1 MRFPRIWRRRKRDQ
15 AVVSNG
21 SDGVDPLLAA
31 GQLLRERREERN
43 LSLRDLSRDMRITT
57 PVLEALEKGW
67 RDRLPEAAY
76 LGAMLSRLE
85 HHLDLDP
92 GSLNGALPPVQPS
105 RLQGRQRGAARFT
118 IGSIDIFTTWQGSV
132 VYALVMVGSL
142 LALNQQQRYL
152 AMRNSLSLTPIPPS
166 SDDLQLAPAA
176 SDPALQGLRPLDEAR
191 RRPLRQWLPPQDA
204 AEANNTPARTG
215 VLELALNRPSAIRF
229 SSAGGDRSQLN
240 GAQGKLSLQ
249 LLPPF
254 SLSIDPA
261 PSATDQ
267 VLWNGAPLS
276 ATKDQP
282 GTYRL
287 PQTAPRSP

>member
-1 MRFPRIWRRRKRDQ
+1 MRFPWIWRRRKRDQ
-15 AVVSNG
+15 AVVRTG
-21 SDGVDPLLAA
+21 SDDVDPLLAA

-43 LSLRDLSRDMRITT
+43 LSLRDLSSDMRITT

-76 LGAMLSRLE
+76 LSAMLSRLE
-85 HHLDLDP
+85 HHLDLNP
-92 GSLNGALPPVQPS
+92 GSLNGALPPAQPS

-132 VYALVMVGSL
+132 VYALVMMGSL

-166 SDDLQLAPAA
+166 SDDLQLAADT

-191 RRPLRQWLPPQDA
+191 RRPLSQWLPPRE
-204 AEANNTPARTG
+204 EANANNAPARTG
-215 VLELALNRPSAIRF
+215 VLELSLNRPSAIRF

-261 PSATDQ
+261 PTATDQ
-267 VLWNGAPLS
+267 VLWNGASLT
-276 ATKDQP
+276 AIKDQP